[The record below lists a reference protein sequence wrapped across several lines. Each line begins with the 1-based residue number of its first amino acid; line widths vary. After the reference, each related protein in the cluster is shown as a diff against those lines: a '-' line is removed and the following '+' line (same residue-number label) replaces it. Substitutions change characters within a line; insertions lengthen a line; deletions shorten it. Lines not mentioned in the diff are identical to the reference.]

1 MFESILT
8 FVDSGLGFLPELL
21 RVLAWGALTGTVAM
35 LLYARISPQRRIA
48 EVEAQAIA
56 ARKEL
61 RAYEGT
67 QIKMML
73 SLVRR
78 SLALSLKQVGLT
90 VGPTLLLTPPMLLM
104 FAWMNQT
111 YSYRLPDSQAVVQVT
126 LRVSEGADIT
136 VPGLRW
142 EPASA
147 VRQDAAGG
155 TVAVNWPS
163 VAEGETVALINAAGE
178 QQLLLPLARPRA
190 RVGKSGWRHWLL
202 ASPVG
207 YLPAESP
214 LEAVELELPP
224 RTLLSFGPEWM
235 KGWLVAFTTALGT
248 LALTVKIAF
257 GIK

>member
-21 RVLAWGALTGTVAM
+21 RVLGWGALTGTVAM

-48 EVEAQAIA
+48 EVEAQAMA

-61 RAYEGT
+61 RAYQGVET
-67 QIKMML
+67 RMML

-90 VGPTLLLTPPMLLM
+90 VGPTLLLTPPVLLM
-104 FAWMNQT
+104 FAWMNQA
-111 YSYRLPDSQAVVQVT
+111 YSYRLPDPQAVVQVT
-126 LRVSEGADIT
+126 LRASEGAEP
-136 VPGLRW
+136 VLPALQW

-147 VRQDAAGG
+147 VKRDAAGK

-163 VAEGETVALINAAGE
+163 VTEGETVVLINAVGE
-178 QQLLLPLARPRA
+178 QQLLLPLAHPRA
-190 RVGKSGWRHWLL
+190 RVAKSGWWHWLL

-235 KGWLVAFTTALGT
+235 RGWLAAFTTALGT
-248 LALTVKIAF
+248 LALAIKIAF